1 MNSTYNMDMAE
12 EGLDTGAF
20 DMERSNPRLQ
30 PFRCPVCQK
39 AFPTQMQLDEH
50 MRIQSHRKRQQ

>member
-1 MNSTYNMDMAE
+1 MAE

-39 AFPTQMQLDEH
+39 AFPTQLQLDEH
-50 MRIQSHRKRQQ
+50 IRIQSHRKRQQ